1 MMEAKVFYDQSKL
14 FHPVYLEAN
23 VIGEGD
29 MKKMYYIYTKE
40 QFMDEWLTDNHFPV
54 TRKLE

>member
-1 MMEAKVFYDQSKL
+1 MEAKVFYDQSKL